1 MHFSQVTGK
10 YTWGRGQLEP
20 GTGTKYS
27 FIAKITGTLIQKLEL
42 TSDIQVPLLRF
53 IHCLK
58 FLT

>member
-27 FIAKITGTLIQKLEL
+27 FITAFLYSYIFVLPEADL
-42 TSDIQVPLLRF
+42 QVLMLYVS
-53 IHCLK
+53 
-58 FLT
+58 